1 MPNDEDPRRWQRGR
15 GAGGG
20 SHAQRHARAPGAR
33 GPDRGRRA
41 VHSTSEG
48 SGTAGFGASL
58 AGGDA
63 RACGPAHDHTLRQTR
78 PWVRFSHPCR
88 TRARHVAVRRADER
102 AGRALM
108 RRRWA
113 STHLPPRGGGV
124 GARRLRRRRC
134 RLCAPLCSLQR
145 VRRRAHRGANGLRRR
160 GHNARRRA
168 LLRAARL
175 HPAAGGGATRA
186 DHTPTQAEA
195 QRCACGANNL
205 AWAAL
210 SAPCVCPSS
219 PPDVPDQKLA
229 FAVDAPGLARGRTAE
244 GPRAALR
251 LALGAERRPTAYLGE
266 VRSVLYGGAYE
277 RNGEFGGF

>member
-1 MPNDEDPRRWQRGR
+1 M
-15 GAGGG
+15 
-20 SHAQRHARAPGAR
+20 
-33 GPDRGRRA
+33 
-41 VHSTSEG
+41 HSTSEG

-175 HPAAGGGATRA
+175 HPAAGGGGTRA

-244 GPRAALR
+244 GGRR
-251 LALGAERRPTAYLGE
+251 SERRGDRQPTS
-266 VRSVLYGGAYE
+266 VRSDLYCTAGLTSATGNLVGLSPTLHSRLGRGPQEA
-277 RNGEFGGF
+277 RHRRSQSRVAQGR